1 MTFERLSKALRV
13 YQANSGMSQRQVAKE
28 IGMTPESLRNKLRG
42 RTEFKL
48 SEINRLCQMVG
59 MTLDEAVMP
68 ESA

>member
-1 MTFERLSKALRV
+1 MTFERLSKAVRV
-13 YQANSGMSQRQVAKE
+13 YQANSGKSQKQVAKE
-28 IGMTPESLRNKLRG
+28 IGMTPESLRNKLCG

-59 MTLDEAVMP
+59 MTLDEAVMQ